1 MMEDALALLP
11 PPSSPP
17 SPVLSVELRIKY
29 CALGNDP
36 EARLCNSCHQMS
48 QKRRSPGFS
57 YCPYELFS
65 GDRARMV
72 RAVRRLLAT
81 PDKYLLV
88 FLAGR
93 LVTTAQCEAALRTTL
108 GRPALL
114 PALVA
119 ELLLTPPSPAQDLVL
134 DMDQGTRGTRVRR
147 RRGCMTPPAPRL
159 PCRPGAS

>member
-1 MMEDALALLP
+1 
-11 PPSSPP
+11 
-17 SPVLSVELRIKY
+17 
-29 CALGNDP
+29 
-36 EARLCNSCHQMS
+36 MS

-57 YCPYELFS
+57 YCPYEVFS

-119 ELLLTPPSPAQDLVL
+119 ELLLTPPSPGQDLVL
-134 DMDQGTRGTRVRR
+134 DMDTGDQQQEEEEEEEERMCDTSSTEA
-147 RRGCMTPPAPRL
+147 PLPAESIT
-159 PCRPGAS
+159 ASL